1 MPGIIC
7 LTRGRPSSYST
18 IATTIEL
25 AWETGE
31 TTHYPYVISL
41 DFLTDSSSC
50 KTNQISQ
57 EIK

>member
-7 LTRGRPSSYST
+7 LPRGRPFNHST

-25 AWETGE
+25 AQETGE
-31 TTHYPYVISL
+31 KIHYLYVINL
-41 DFLTDSSSC
+41 DFLTDSSSY